1 VKEKKSLL
9 EKFGL
14 VERVLV
20 ENENGLN
27 ETDGEALEEPQKVY
41 AEGMHDTAAKINTK
55 HTDEP
60 EDITEKVKKK
70 KLFSTEDIYRN
81 YNIKSQGINSLFIV
95 ESFLKALPDYL
106 PMDVKRE
113 STLNIVSSSGVRIE
127 SLVKDGNDKLMCLKE
142 FSQSFSSDAGDTIA
156 KCENEIRKL
165 TEKINNYKKAID
177 DMKKLQEEQ
186 EAVVRYEAERINN
199 ILQFINPASQIK

>member
-1 VKEKKSLL
+1 ML

-20 ENENGLN
+20 ENENGLD
-27 ETDGEALEEPQKVY
+27 EADGEALEEPQKAY
-41 AEGMHDTAAKINTK
+41 AERMHNMAVKTNIK
-55 HTDEP
+55 HKDEP

-142 FSQSFSSDAGDTIA
+142 FSQSFSSDASDTIA

-165 TEKINNYKKAID
+165 TEKINSYKNAIN

-199 ILQFINPASQIK
+199 ILQFISPTGQME